1 MENAP
6 FIRQDVHFAD
16 LVLSWYIMTG
26 YQNLTPVLILT
37 LVSMAAVL
45 TKDP

>member
-16 LVLSWYIMTG
+16 LVLLWSIMTG

-45 TKDP
+45 TLDP